1 MELYEL
7 FELFVGYVIM
17 FSLGVSTLG
26 LLYIELKEQFN
37 RKYEIV
43 RKKEIKK
50 FDEKYKERKSA

>member
-7 FELFVGYVIM
+7 FVGYVVI
-17 FSLGVSTLG
+17 FSLGVSTIG

-50 FDEKYKERKSA
+50 FDEKYKERRSA